1 MLLCRA
7 APTARETQDADCV
20 TIIGTI
26 LFRSQLLNVLSHQSI
41 RAHCMRFVG
50 SGFRFANAQE
60 SAPIKFDGYPPPM
73 PVILGN
79 AWFIFADGIIDSG
92 ATQRLR
98 DFLVSNR
105 VPSRSSL

>member
-1 MLLCRA
+1 MSCRTRA
-7 APTARETQDADCV
+7 FAPIACA
-20 TIIGTI
+20 
-26 LFRSQLLNVLSHQSI
+26 LWVL
-41 RAHCMRFVG
+41 AFA
-50 SGFRFANAQE
+50 FANAQE